1 MPIDLMRQWRTM
13 RSYLVELV
21 VIIAGILLALAADAA
36 WDYRQDRE
44 EEAAILRALVIEFEN
59 DAAELIE
66 DQAIREE
73 RLDLYDALINRADR
87 LSLSEKAQAL
97 KRLMGRRFYAP
108 NHAVLDDVLSTGR
121 LGLLTSHRLRLLIM
135 SFEHERE
142 TQIIMES
149 ASVDVSELFRSFVL
163 ERLDLLSLNEGTLG
177 EERYLQVLGEAG
189 MEAILQDSTFRSLI
203 YLTHRRLSGI
213 HQQGDMLLGIV
224 RDIQA
229 ELARQTPP
237 TATGSFLNQLSIEA

>member
-44 EEAAILRALVIEFEN
+44 EEAAILRALVIEFKN

-73 RLDLYDALINRADR
+73 RLDLYDALINRADG
-87 LSLSEKAQAL
+87 LSISEKAQAL

-108 NHAVLDDVLSTGR
+108 NHAVLDDVLTTGR
-121 LGLLTSHRLRLLIM
+121 LGLLTSDRLRLLIM

-142 TQIIMES
+142 TQIIMEG
-149 ASVDVSELFRSFVL
+149 ASVDIFEQFRSL
-163 ERLDLLSLNEGTLG
+163 IIGNLDLLSLNEGKVG
-177 EERYLQVLGEAG
+177 EVRYLQALGEVG
-189 MEAILQDSTFRSLI
+189 MEAILKDSTFRSLM
-203 YLTHRRLSGI
+203 YLTHRRLLGI
-213 HQQGDMLLGIV
+213 HQHGEVLLGIV
-224 RDIQA
+224 RDVEA
-229 ELARQTPP
+229 ELAGQIAPMST
-237 TATGSFLNQLSIEA
+237 

>member
-44 EEAAILRALVIEFEN
+44 EEPAILRALVIEFKN

-73 RLDLYDALINRADR
+73 RLDLYDALINRADG
-87 LSLSEKAQAL
+87 LSISEKAQAL

-108 NHAVLDDVLSTGR
+108 NHAVLDDVLTTGR
-121 LGLLTSHRLRLLIM
+121 LGLLTSDRLRLLIM

-142 TQIIMES
+142 TQIIMEG
-149 ASVDVSELFRSFVL
+149 ASVDIFEQFRSFVIGN
-163 ERLDLLSLNEGTLG
+163 LDLLSLNEGKVG
-177 EERYLQVLGEAG
+177 EVRYLQALGEVG
-189 MEAILQDSTFRSLI
+189 MEAILKDSTFRSLM
-203 YLTHRRLSGI
+203 YLTHRRLLGI
-213 HQQGDMLLGIV
+213 HQNGEVLLGIV
-224 RDIQA
+224 KDVQA
-229 ELARQTPP
+229 ELAGQIAPMST
-237 TATGSFLNQLSIEA
+237 

>member
-44 EEAAILRALVIEFEN
+44 EEEAAIRRALVIEFKN

-73 RLDLYDALINRADR
+73 RLDLYDALINRADG

-108 NHAVLDDVLSTGR
+108 NHAVLDDVLTTGR
-121 LGLLTSHRLRLLIM
+121 LGLLTSDRLRLLIM

-142 TQIIMES
+142 TQIIMEG
-149 ASVDVSELFRSFVL
+149 ASVDAFEQFRSFVIGN
-163 ERLDLLSLNEGTLG
+163 LDLLSLNEGKVG
-177 EERYLQVLGEAG
+177 EVRYLQALGEAG
-189 MEAILQDSTFRSLI
+189 MEAILEDSTFRSLM
-203 YLTHRRLSGI
+203 YLTHRRLLGI
-213 HQQGDMLLGIV
+213 HQHGEMLLGVV
-224 RDIQA
+224 RDIHA
-229 ELARQTPP
+229 ELARQMTPISP
-237 TATGSFLNQLSIEA
+237 

>member
-44 EEAAILRALVIEFEN
+44 EEEAAIRRALVIEFKN

-73 RLDLYDALINRADR
+73 RLDLYDALINRADG

-108 NHAVLDDVLSTGR
+108 NHAVLDDVLTTGR
-121 LGLLTSHRLRLLIM
+121 LGLLTSDRLRLLIM

-142 TQIIMES
+142 TQIIMEG
-149 ASVDVSELFRSFVL
+149 ASVDAFEQFRSFVIGN
-163 ERLDLLSLNEGTLG
+163 LDLLSLNEGKVG
-177 EERYLQVLGEAG
+177 EVRYLQALGEAG
-189 MEAILQDSTFRSLI
+189 MEAILEDSTFRSLM
-203 YLTHRRLSGI
+203 YLTHRRLLGI
-213 HQQGDMLLGIV
+213 HQHGEMLLGVV

-229 ELARQTPP
+229 ELARQMTPISP
-237 TATGSFLNQLSIEA
+237 

>member
-44 EEAAILRALVIEFEN
+44 EEAAILRALVIEFKN

-73 RLDLYDALINRADR
+73 RLDLYDALINRADG
-87 LSLSEKAQAL
+87 LSISEKAQAL

-108 NHAVLDDVLSTGR
+108 NHAVLDDVLTTGR
-121 LGLLTSHRLRLLIM
+121 LGLLTSDRLRLLIM

-142 TQIIMES
+142 TQIIMEG
-149 ASVDVSELFRSFVL
+149 ASVDIFEQFRSFVIGN
-163 ERLDLLSLNEGTLG
+163 LDLLSLNEGKVG
-177 EERYLQVLGEAG
+177 EVRYLQALGEVG
-189 MEAILQDSTFRSLI
+189 MEAILKDSTFRSLM
-203 YLTHRRLSGI
+203 YLTHRRLLGI
-213 HQQGDMLLGIV
+213 HQHGEVLLGIV
-224 RDIQA
+224 RDVEA
-229 ELARQTPP
+229 ELAGQIAPMST
-237 TATGSFLNQLSIEA
+237 